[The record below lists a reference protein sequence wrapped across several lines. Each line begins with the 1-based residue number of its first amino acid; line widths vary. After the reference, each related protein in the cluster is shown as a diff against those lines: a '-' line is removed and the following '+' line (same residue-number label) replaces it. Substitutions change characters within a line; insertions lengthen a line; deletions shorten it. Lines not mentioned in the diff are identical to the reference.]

1 MILNNN
7 KFKDWQLENKEYLIN
22 IINIIINNLK
32 KQNIVINNNYELKK
46 NIIILIFN
54 NRLI

>member
-7 KFKDWQLENKEYLIN
+7 NFIDWQLQNKEYLIN
-22 IINIIINNLK
+22 IINIIINDLK
-32 KQNIVINNNYELKK
+32 KQNIVINNTYELKK